1 MNNKHTPLTFD
12 FRATIRST
20 GLFAFLSLSLS
31 LQGADV
37 TKADNADALN
47 LTSSWVGLTLPGAQD
62 RAVFNQTVTGDL
74 TTPLGVDSAWSG
86 ILLTGTTNNW
96 VISGSNQ
103 LSLGTS
109 GLTVATASGNLAL
122 AAPLRVALTSAQT
135 WSVASNREI
144 AVSATVSGP
153 ANAAL
158 TKAGEGTLTL
168 SGDSTFSGGT
178 ILGNATANTSGSGV
192 ATPGSGGVVV
202 LGNSHALGSGTV
214 SARGLQLWGAV
225 PGLVVTNAVIFDG
238 GGLRF
243 GGSNDLTFTGPI
255 SLPGDRGLG
264 NYSRTQT
271 LRLNGPLALGTRKLT
286 FQAVSGAGTNGTI
299 ELNGPITG
307 SGILFVDT
315 IYDNGIV
322 VVSADNTGFTG
333 TTSINGGALRVAHT
347 NALGRTGSITLAN
360 SGARLELANGL
371 NYPRAITVADTGNAK
386 GLRPAAT
393 ATNVEFSG
401 AIAVAETT
409 SGNFELTAD
418 AGQTLTVSGAITGS
432 GAGVE
437 KLGEGTLVLPN
448 ANTFTDTFLLGNG
461 TANQSGTGAASSG
474 SGGFVLVS
482 NNTSLGLGVIS
493 AKGAQLQAAADGL
506 VIPNK
511 ISIDGGALRF
521 SGTRDLEL
529 SGLITNTGTRG
540 IGNYSGKRTLM
551 LSGTITA
558 FPGYDITFQGNDGAV
573 SNGTVVAAGAITGG
587 GNLTIDTTFDYG
599 LVIFAGNN
607 SYTGRTSVSS
617 GTLRLDYTSQ
627 DNSKLSDTS
636 TLSLANATLELV
648 GGSHLERVSATTFSG
663 SATITRKS
671 GSAVLA
677 LGSLSGSGNLH
688 LSAEDIASTTTENT
702 NGVLPGVTVTAGGA
716 TRWAAN
722 SGVSD
727 GNGGFLIRAFA
738 GTPSDVPRLG
748 GILPDDAS
756 QNVRVVNGGTEGSV
770 VLSAVSN
777 KVNTLTVDASEGP
790 VTLALAAGTLSVGGE
805 SGGGV
810 ILAAASGALAVG
822 TTPDDGVLT
831 TGGTDN
837 GLAAALVLAN
847 DNPTQPLTVNA
858 AIKNNGTDAVSLTK
872 SGAGTVVLAATNT
885 YTGGTVIRE
894 GTLQVG
900 NGGTGGQLGT
910 GALQNNGLLLFN
922 RGAGSADLLVTPA
935 LSGPGSVTQ
944 NSASGARVILR
955 GAANSFYGGT
965 VVNSGTL
972 RAEDTASDDALLQ
985 LGTGP
990 VTLNGATLEAR
1001 SNGSGDAGTIVTG
1014 DGVKGNDVVVNAS
1027 STLDVN
1033 RYNGTTRIRNTIL
1046 FNTLNIGSSQL
1057 TVSGANEYRASF
1069 AGDISLTGNATF
1081 NTSYNDTD
1089 AWFSLDGTVKD
1100 GGNGFGF
1107 TKLGV
1112 GTLALNGANTFSGAT
1127 YLGNGTTAN
1136 TAGPASQTATAS
1148 SGGFV
1153 LLGHN
1158 NALGSGTV
1166 YSLGTQFRARV
1177 PGLVIPNPVVVSNGG
1192 FRFGGTQSL
1201 TFSGALTPVGASRT
1215 LANYSADKTLTLG
1228 DIRLDTQSVTFEAT
1242 SGALTN
1248 GTTLV
1253 RGVISSGSGL
1263 GAPTVVNS
1271 YVNGRVIFANT
1282 NTYATTTTIQ
1292 TGATLQLGDGG
1303 TAGSLNP
1310 LSTIA
1315 NSGTL
1320 AFNRSNEVRQ
1330 GVDFNGRLTGT
1341 GGLSQEGAGTL
1352 ILTNANTYTG
1362 PTRIKAGA
1370 TLQLGYGGATG
1381 ALSPS
1386 SVITDDG
1393 VLSFNRT
1400 DDLAQGTHFAAAFG
1414 GAGGLVLAGTGTVS
1428 LTGTNFYAGPSSV
1441 RAGTLLVNGDQ
1452 SSATGTV
1459 SVLAGATLGGTGT
1472 LGGAIVAATN
1482 SLLAPGVSGVG
1493 TLKAASLTLQDN
1505 AIYRWDVS
1513 PATNDVIEV
1522 WGDLTLPASFTLNVK
1537 RLAPGSIRNKIL
1549 FRYGGTYSG
1558 PKNANVTAT
1567 GDSSAQGRTVV
1578 DTVNKQVIL
1587 ELLQTG
1593 TVIKLF

>member
-1 MNNKHTPLTFD
+1 MNTLLNNPSFD
-12 FRATIRST
+12 FRAST
-20 GLFAFLSLSLS
+20 YILLVSLSLW
-31 LQGADV
+31 ADL
-37 TKADNADALN
+37 TQAFDILKADNDSPLNTAD
-47 LTSSWVGLTLPGAQD
+47 SWAGSTLPSAQD
-62 RAVFNQTVTGDL
+62 RILFGGSATADHTNDL
-74 TTPLGVDSAWSG
+74 GADTAWSAL
-86 ILLTGTTNNW
+86 LLTGGTNSW
-96 VISGSNQ
+96 TVAGTR
-103 LSLGTS
+103 LLTLGTGGITLAS
-109 GLTVATASGNLAL
+109 DGGNLTLANAVRIQVAGSQAWSTASNHAF
-122 AAPLRVALTSAQT
+122 
-135 WSVASNREI
+135 
-144 AVSATVSGP
+144 TVSGVLSGP
-153 ANAAL
+153 ASAVL
-158 TKAGEGTLTL
+158 TKSGEGTLTL
-168 SGDSTFSGGT
+168 SGDNTFSGGT

-192 ATPGSGGVVV
+192 ATPGSAGVVV

-271 LRLNGPLALGTRKLT
+271 LRLNGPIALGTRKLT
-286 FQAVSGAGTNGTI
+286 FQAVSGAATNGTI

-307 SGILFVDT
+307 SGILYVDT
-315 IYDNGIV
+315 IYDNGVV

-333 TTSINGGALRVAHT
+333 TTSINAGAIRVAHT

-371 NYPRAITVADTGNAK
+371 NYPHAITVADTGNAK

-482 NNTSLGLGVIS
+482 NNTSLGLGFIS

-521 SGTRDLEL
+521 GGTHDLEL
-529 SGLITNTGTRG
+529 SGAVTNSASNRG
-540 IGNYSGKRTLM
+540 IGNYSGKRTLT

-558 FPGYDITFQGNDGAV
+558 FPGYDIIFQANDGAV
-573 SNGTVVAAGAITGG
+573 SNGTVVAAGTITGG

-663 SATITRKS
+663 SAAITRKS

-677 LGSLSGSGNLH
+677 LGNLSGSGSLH
-688 LSAEDIASTTTENT
+688 LSAEDIVSTTSENT

-727 GNGGFLIRAFA
+727 GNGGFLIRAYS

-748 GILPDDAS
+748 GILPDNAS
-756 QNVRVVNGGTEGSV
+756 QNVRVVNGGTEGNV
-770 VLSAVSN
+770 ALSAVSN
-777 KVNTLTVDASEGP
+777 KVNTLTVDASDGP

-805 SGGGV
+805 AGGGV

-822 TTPDDGVLT
+822 IAPDDGVLT
-831 TGGTDN
+831 TGGADN

-847 DNPTQPLTVNA
+847 DNPSQPLTINA

-872 SGAGTVVLAATNT
+872 IGAGTVVLAATNT
-885 YTGGTVIRE
+885 YSGGTAIRE

-900 NGGTGGQLGT
+900 NGGSGGQLGT
-910 GALQNNGLLLFN
+910 GVLQNYGQLAIN
-922 RGAGSADLLVTPA
+922 RGAGSADLLVTPWIT
-935 LSGPGSVTQ
+935 GPGSVTQ
-944 NSASGARVILR
+944 NSALGARVILR
-955 GAANSFYGGT
+955 GASSSFYGGT
-965 VVNSGTL
+965 VINSGTL

-985 LGTGP
+985 LGTGQ
-990 VTLNGATLEAR
+990 VTLNGATLEVR
-1001 SNGSGDAGTIVTG
+1001 SNGSVDAGVIVTG
-1014 DGVKGNDVVVNAS
+1014 DGVKGNDVFVNAS

-1033 RYNGTTRIRNTIL
+1033 RYNGTTRVRNTIL
-1046 FNTLNIGSSQL
+1046 FNTLNIGASQL
-1057 TVSGANEYRASF
+1057 TVSGANKYRSAF
-1069 AGDISLTGNATF
+1069 AGDVSLTGSATF

-1100 GGNGFGF
+1100 GGFGFGF
-1107 TKLGV
+1107 TKLGL
-1112 GTLALNGANTFSGAT
+1112 GTLALNGNNTFSGAT
-1127 YLGNGTTAN
+1127 YLGNGTAN
-1136 TAGPASQTATAS
+1136 TVGPASQTATGS

-1153 LLGHN
+1153 VLGHN
-1158 NALGSGTV
+1158 NALGTGTA
-1166 YSLGTQFRARV
+1166 YSQGLQFRARV

-1201 TFSGALTPVGASRT
+1201 TFSGTLTPVGASRT
-1215 LANYSADKTLTLG
+1215 LGNYSADKTLTLG

-1242 SGALTN
+1242 AGALSN

-1253 RGVISSGSGL
+1253 RGVISSSSGL
-1263 GAPTVVNS
+1263 GTPTVVNS

-1282 NTYATTTTIQ
+1282 NTYATATTIQ

-1303 TAGSLNP
+1303 SAGSLNP

-1320 AFNRSNEVRQ
+1320 AFNRSNEIRQ

-1341 GGLSQEGAGTL
+1341 GGISQEGSGTL

-1362 PTRIKAGA
+1362 PTRIKQGA
-1370 TLQLGYGGATG
+1370 TLQLGDGGRTG
-1381 ALSPS
+1381 SLSPS
-1386 SVITDDG
+1386 SAIALDGTLAFSRADDI
-1393 VLSFNRT
+1393 
-1400 DDLAQGTHFAAAFG
+1400 AQGTHFAAAFG
-1414 GAGGLVLAGTGTVS
+1414 GAGGLVQAGTGTVS
-1428 LTGTNFYAGPSSV
+1428 LAGTNFYAGPTSV

-1452 SSATGTV
+1452 SAATGTV
-1459 SVLAGATLGGTGT
+1459 SVLSGATLGGTGT
-1472 LGGAIVAATN
+1472 LGG
-1482 SLLAPGVSGVG
+1482 
-1493 TLKAASLTLQDN
+1493 
-1505 AIYRWDVS
+1505 
-1513 PATNDVIEV
+1513 
-1522 WGDLTLPASFTLNVK
+1522 
-1537 RLAPGSIRNKIL
+1537 GS
-1549 FRYGGTYSG
+1549 
-1558 PKNANVTAT
+1558 
-1567 GDSSAQGRTVV
+1567 
-1578 DTVNKQVIL
+1578 
-1587 ELLQTG
+1587 
-1593 TVIKLF
+1593 